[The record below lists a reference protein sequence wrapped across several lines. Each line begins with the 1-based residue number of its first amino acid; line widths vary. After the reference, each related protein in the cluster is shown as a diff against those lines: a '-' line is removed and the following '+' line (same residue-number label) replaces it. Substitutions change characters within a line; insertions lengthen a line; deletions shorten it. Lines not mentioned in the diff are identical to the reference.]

1 MGSITAIVRP
11 IAAVAARLIIMGPTT
26 MIAVWPAAIYVIYYL
41 FLYVFVLVLIIVVI
55 IIFRLVIGNALYS
68 RTTFRV

>member
-1 MGSITAIVRP
+1 
-11 IAAVAARLIIMGPTT
+11 
-26 MIAVWPAAIYVIYYL
+26 MIAVWPAAINVIYYL